1 MSNSSDDK
9 DFLKEAR
16 LDNTTRREKKRRLV
30 APPNVKVSR
39 APQLLALIDDAFSI
53 IGAELQRYKSK
64 TTKGMSLDA
73 KEARI
78 VQGYVDSLTKMHREA
93 RESQKPEQLQHLS
106 DEELLALAKE
116 AIEDEEYEE

>member
-1 MSNSSDDK
+1 MSNSTDDK
-9 DFLKEAR
+9 EFQKEAR
-16 LDNTTRREKKRRLV
+16 LDNTTRREKKRHIV
-30 APPNVKVSR
+30 VPPNVKVSR

-53 IGAELQRYKSK
+53 IGAELTRYKSK
-64 TTKGMSLDA
+64 TTKGMALDA

-106 DEELLALAKE
+106 DEELLELAKQSIQE
-116 AIEDEEYEE
+116 QDDE